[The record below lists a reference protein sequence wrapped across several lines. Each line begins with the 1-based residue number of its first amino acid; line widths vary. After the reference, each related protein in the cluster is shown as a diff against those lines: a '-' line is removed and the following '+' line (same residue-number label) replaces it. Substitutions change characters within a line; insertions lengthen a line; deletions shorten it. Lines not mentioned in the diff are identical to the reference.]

1 MKTKFQKNSSGNK
14 GERGRNIGN
23 FNLGFLRG
31 RDGAPEQS
39 DVNLNL
45 EDFTALTFD
54 SETHVLLD
62 IEKIDIKVC
71 EKTFLNNF
79 KQIDDQVLLLFS
91 LYSETQKKE
100 VSECY
105 EVILGSNQPLPK
117 KVSCLFRV
125 CFSILTLF

>member
-62 IEKIDIKVC
+62 IEKIDVKVC
-71 EKTFLNNF
+71 
-79 KQIDDQVLLLFS
+79 
-91 LYSETQKKE
+91 
-100 VSECY
+100 
-105 EVILGSNQPLPK
+105 
-117 KVSCLFRV
+117 
-125 CFSILTLF
+125 